1 MNIKVHYEEVANY
14 VEKHYMIRPQLKRID
29 DKTLEVSCQLGRF
42 IPPMVLQIH
51 IEAMRKDVVCLS
63 YECGTGMAMLIAG
76 AVEHLDNK
84 LPHGIEIKPEDKRI
98 NLFPDHVKEIRQ
110 IMEYA
115 QLDGIQIHED
125 YLEILVSLR

>member
-29 DKTLEVSCQLGRF
+29 DKTLEVSCQMGLF

-84 LPHGIEIKPEDKRI
+84 LPHGIEIKPEDKRFGKLWNMH
-98 NLFPDHVKEIRQ
+98 NLTAYKSMKTAWR
-110 IMEYA
+110 YW
-115 QLDGIQIHED
+115 
-125 YLEILVSLR
+125 LVCYKS

>member
-29 DKTLEVSCQLGRF
+29 DKTLEVSCRMGRF
-42 IPPMVLQIH
+42 VPPMALQIH

-63 YECGTGMAMLIAG
+63 YECGAGLAMLIAG
-76 AVEHLDNK
+76 AVECLGNK

-125 YLEILVSLR
+125 GLEILVSLR

>member
-1 MNIKVHYEEVANY
+1 MNIKVHYEEVANN

-29 DKTLEVSCQLGRF
+29 DKTLEVSCQLSRF

-76 AVEHLDNK
+76 VVEHLDNK
-84 LPHGIEIKPEDKRI
+84 QPHGIEIKAEDKRI
-98 NLFPDHVKEIRQ
+98 NFFPDYVKEIRQ
-110 IMEYA
+110 IM
-115 QLDGIQIHED
+115 
-125 YLEILVSLR
+125 